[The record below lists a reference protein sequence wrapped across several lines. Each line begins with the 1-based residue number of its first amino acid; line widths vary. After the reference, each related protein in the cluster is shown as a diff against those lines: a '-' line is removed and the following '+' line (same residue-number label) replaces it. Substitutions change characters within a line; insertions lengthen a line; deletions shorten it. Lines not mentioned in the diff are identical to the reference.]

1 MDDFS
6 SLFDFMPIGAYRAAA
21 DGTQL
26 RANPALVRITGA
38 RTEEEHLS
46 FAAELGDH
54 WYVEAGRRQQ
64 FQDRL
69 LREGAVIGF
78 ESEVYRQALGGERIW
93 VREHAHVVRNPDG
106 SVRYYEGTVEEIT
119 DRVNERKAL
128 QHSQEQLEQVV
139 RLVPGVVYRIRIAA
153 DGTRRYTYV
162 SEHVRDLYGLEPEAV
177 MADGHALTRLRHPED
192 AAEVQRKLEQVI
204 ASEESLNYQV
214 RVQLLDGTQK
224 WIQTISAAAPAP
236 TGERARVGVLF
247 DITELKRAE
256 AQVRAQAD
264 LWKNALEATG
274 DGVWDWRVQ
283 DGVEILSPQ
292 CKALYGFEPHELPDT
307 PDALDALTHPDDL
320 DRMREDRDAHFDGRS
335 ARYVNEHRVRCKNGE
350 WKWIL
355 SRGLVISRD
364 AAGQPLRMVG
374 THTDITAAKLAEALR
389 VERDRAAAADVAKSQ
404 FLSRVSHEL
413 RTPLN
418 AILGFA
424 QLLELDPGDG
434 ERQQGW
440 NRQVLASGRHLLALM
455 DDILDLSSAETGH
468 MTVLQEPVPLRAVVE
483 EAWAM
488 VHSGANEL
496 DVQLLDE
503 LPAGHTEQV
512 RADRKRVKQIVS
524 NLLSNAVK
532 YNRAQGWVRVSLG
545 RVGMQWALVV
555 SDSGLGLDTAQQARL
570 FNPFDRLGA
579 ERGPVQGTGLGLA
592 LSRQLAHAMG
602 GEIDV
607 SSTPG
612 LGSSFTLRLP
622 AA

>member
-283 DGVEILSPQ
+283 EGVEILSPQ

>member
-54 WYVEAGRRQQ
+54 WYVEPGRRQQ

>member
-1 MDDFS
+1 MDNFQ
-6 SLFDFMPIGAYRAAA
+6 SLFDFLPVGAYRSLP
-21 DGTQL
+21 DGRML
-26 RANPALVRITGA
+26 RANPALVALNGCKS
-38 RTEEEHLS
+38 E
-46 FAAELGDH
+46 AELIDMVRDIALE
-54 WYVEAGRRQQ
+54 WYVDPARRADFMTLMARDGQ
-64 FQDRL
+64 
-69 LREGAVIGF
+69 VVGF
-78 ESEVYRQALGGERIW
+78 ESEIFRHRSRERIW
-93 VREHAHVVRNPDG
+93 VRENAHVLRDAEGRVLC
-106 SVRYYEGTVEEIT
+106 YEGTVEEIT
-119 DRVNERKAL
+119 DRVNEREAL
-128 QHSQEQLEQVV
+128 QRSQLQLEQVV

-153 DGTRRYTYV
+153 DGTRRYSYV
-162 SEHVRDLYGLEPEAV
+162 SDHVRQLYGLEPEEV
-177 MADGHALTRLRHPED
+177 MADGYALTRLRHPD
-192 AAEVQRKLEQVI
+192 NAEEIQRQLDKVI
-204 ASEESLNYQV
+204 ESQESLVYQV
-214 RVQLLDGTQK
+214 RVRLRDGTVK
-224 WIQTISAAAPAP
+224 WVQTISAAAPAP
-236 TGERARVGVLF
+236 EGERARVGVLF
-247 DITELKRAE
+247 DITERKQAE
-256 AQVRAQAD
+256 AEVRAQAD
-264 LWKNALEATG
+264 LWKSALEATG

-283 DGVEILSPQ
+283 EGVEILSPQ